1 MSHHVKRILYTSGSH
16 RQAACSEEGTRDG
29 EALCGDLARG
39 FASELTN
46 LAMGECCSVYS
57 GERWSPPELAGI
69 FGLCTCRACVY
80 ACVRVYMCV
89 CVCVPSSA
97 KWCTVKCQWY
107 VYVYVCMRVRV
118 RVLVRVRD
126 RGNCKELRPGAT
138 V

>member
-39 FASELTN
+39 FANELTN

-80 ACVRVYMCV
+80 ACVRVYMCM
-89 CVCVPSSA
+89 CVCV
-97 KWCTVKCQWY
+97 Y